1 MRRSLAS
8 HTRHQLRRRPRSKV
22 ADNIVTIVVA
32 ILGSGAFSTLV
43 SAIVNDRAK
52 KRESASGEQAAL
64 RLLMKDRL
72 RFLCVRYIHQGW
84 IYEDELEDLI
94 EMHGV
99 YHNQLKG
106 NGYLDTLMGKVKALE
121 VRGVGV

>member
-1 MRRSLAS
+1 M
-8 HTRHQLRRRPRSKV
+8 V
-22 ADNIVTIVVA
+22 DNIMTIVLA
-32 ILGSGAFSTLV
+32 IVGSGAFSTLV

-72 RFLCVRYIHQGW
+72 RFLCVHYIQQGW

-94 EMHGV
+94 EMHAV
-99 YHNQLKG
+99 YHDQLKG
-106 NGYLDTLMGKVKALE
+106 NGYLDTLMAKIEAME